1 MEEPFLCFFRLKF
14 FSWFVSTKTDTFPL
28 LEKGSFFLLLELL
41 VLLTYRLHFCFLPQ
55 GHSLGQQYKFIDIQ
69 KHTHII
75 LKYNR
80 YMSKNV
86 QCSFG
91 SLGLLWMA
99 LPLFFVLYCP
109 MAKYYSYS
117 GPIDDVLL
125 YLLFCILGYSE
136 VQRQR
141 LIFYDLTSVQHGTH
155 HCLYI
160 LCYPYSKGEL
170 TLYYNL
176 FCSEESTRE
185 CKLHS
190 LSVKTCPI
198 LNC

>member
-1 MEEPFLCFFRLKF
+1 
-14 FSWFVSTKTDTFPL
+14 
-28 LEKGSFFLLLELL
+28 
-41 VLLTYRLHFCFLPQ
+41 
-55 GHSLGQQYKFIDIQ
+55 
-69 KHTHII
+69 
-75 LKYNR
+75 
-80 YMSKNV
+80 MSKNI
-86 QCSFG
+86 FG

-176 FCSEESTRE
+176 FCSKESTRE

-190 LSVKTCPI
+190 LSVMSNSKLLSAQMMTHDKVIISTWSPLRRKLHTVHVQMQQLLLQLNKPASTCI
-198 LNC
+198 IMQSWRK

>member
-1 MEEPFLCFFRLKF
+1 MFCPKDIIVWVSSTNSLTFRNILISF
-14 FSWFVSTKTDTFPL
+14 WST
-28 LEKGSFFLLLELL
+28 
-41 VLLTYRLHFCFLPQ
+41 
-55 GHSLGQQYKFIDIQ
+55 ID
-69 KHTHII
+69 
-75 LKYNR
+75 
-80 YMSKNV
+80 MSKNI
-86 QCSFG
+86 FG

-176 FCSEESTRE
+176 FCSKKALVSANCIHYPWRSHVQFWIAECADDDTWQSNHKYMVTFKKEIAHCACADAAIAQLNKPASTCIIMQSWR
-185 CKLHS
+185 K
-190 LSVKTCPI
+190 
-198 LNC
+198 

>member
-41 VLLTYRLHFCFLPQ
+41 VLLTHRLHFVFCPKDIVWVSSTN
-55 GHSLGQQYKFIDIQ
+55 SLTFRNILISFWSTID
-69 KHTHII
+69 
-75 LKYNR
+75 
-80 YMSKNV
+80 MSKNI
-86 QCSFG
+86 FG

-160 LCYPYSKGEL
+160 LCYPYSKGE
-170 TLYYNL
+170 
-176 FCSEESTRE
+176 
-185 CKLHS
+185 
-190 LSVKTCPI
+190 
-198 LNC
+198 

>member
-1 MEEPFLCFFRLKF
+1 MVCQHQDRYFPITWKGVIFPAPWAFSTTYTRTTLC
-14 FSWFVSTKTDTFPL
+14 V
-28 LEKGSFFLLLELL
+28 
-41 VLLTYRLHFCFLPQ
+41 LPQ
-55 GHSLGQQYKFIDIQ
+55 GHSLLGQQYKFIDIQ

-160 LCYPYSKGEL
+160 LCYPYSKGE
-170 TLYYNL
+170 
-176 FCSEESTRE
+176 
-185 CKLHS
+185 
-190 LSVKTCPI
+190 
-198 LNC
+198 